1 MRKLLIV
8 LVLNLAALLLS
19 PDSFGV
25 ETSLSV
31 TRLTE
36 TSILLPYENAD
47 NANGN
52 SVSNRTGD
60 VFLALLLPSGSA
72 GSATVT
78 LTAQTT
84 STEVPGFGPMTKSDL
99 VIALAIGEEK
109 VVGPFAV
116 GSWNNSSGNLILSYA
131 GTGASDVDVAALRAL
146 P

>member
-8 LVLNLAALLLS
+8 LVLNLAGILLS
-19 PDSFGV
+19 PNCFAI
-25 ETSLSV
+25 ETALTV

-47 NANGN
+47 NVNGN
-52 SVSNRTGD
+52 SISNRTGD

-84 STEVPGFGPMTKSDL
+84 STTVPGFGPMTKADL
-99 VIALAIGEEK
+99 VIALAVGEEK

-116 GSWNNSSGNLILSYA
+116 GAWNNATGNLILSFT
-131 GTGASDVDVAALRAL
+131 GTGASDVDVAALRAIK
-146 P
+146 